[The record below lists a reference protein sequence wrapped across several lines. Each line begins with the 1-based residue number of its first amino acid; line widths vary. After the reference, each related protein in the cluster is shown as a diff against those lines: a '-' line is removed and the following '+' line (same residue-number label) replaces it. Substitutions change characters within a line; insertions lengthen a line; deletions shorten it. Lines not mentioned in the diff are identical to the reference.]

1 MGSQFRNSRVSIEV
15 KITSYIFRNNAKQ
28 GFLIKKQNKDR
39 KEISEPNNKQL
50 QEQKGKKM
58 QVNVHY
64 ISLVKSYTNT
74 SQDEFTL
81 PEKTVLS
88 ELLDKIAKDY
98 GKPFTQEV
106 YDPIKKEMKASYVA
120 MVNGVLMG
128 QLQGVNT
135 PLKDRDSV
143 ILMSLVTGG

>member
-1 MGSQFRNSRVSIEV
+1 MMFSQ
-15 KITSYIFRNNAKQ
+15 AKTHVNRE
-28 GFLIKKQNKDR
+28 KKYQNLKTNTYPEREEKD
-39 KEISEPNNKQL
+39 
-50 QEQKGKKM
+50 M

-81 PEKTVLS
+81 PNGTVLS
-88 ELLDKIAKDY
+88 ELLDKIAADY

-106 YDPIKKEMKASYVA
+106 YDPVKKEMKASFVV
-120 MVNGVLMG
+120 MVNGVLMD
-128 QLQGVNT
+128 QLQGIKT

-143 ILMSLVTGG
+143 ILMSLMTGG

>member
-1 MGSQFRNSRVSIEV
+1 
-15 KITSYIFRNNAKQ
+15 
-28 GFLIKKQNKDR
+28 
-39 KEISEPNNKQL
+39 
-50 QEQKGKKM
+50 M
-58 QVNVHY
+58 QVKVHY

-81 PEKTVLS
+81 PNDTVLS
-88 ELLDKIAKDY
+88 ELLDKIANDY

-106 YDPIKKEMKASYVA
+106 YDPVKKEMKTSFVA
-120 MVNGVLMG
+120 MVNGTHMD

-143 ILMSLVTGG
+143 ILMSLITGG

>member
-1 MGSQFRNSRVSIEV
+1 MGSLFENAWLSNSCRERHVYLGITLNDVS
-15 KITSYIFRNNAKQ
+15 S
-28 GFLIKKQNKDR
+28 
-39 KEISEPNNKQL
+39 
-50 QEQKGKKM
+50 GKKALNREKKYQNPTTNTYSEREELDM
-58 QVNVHY
+58 QVDVHY

-81 PEKTVLS
+81 SNGTVLS
-88 ELLDKIAKDY
+88 ELLDKIAADY

-106 YDPIKKEMKASYVA
+106 YDPVKKEMKASFVA
-120 MVNGVLMG
+120 MVNGVLMD
-128 QLQGVNT
+128 QLQGINT